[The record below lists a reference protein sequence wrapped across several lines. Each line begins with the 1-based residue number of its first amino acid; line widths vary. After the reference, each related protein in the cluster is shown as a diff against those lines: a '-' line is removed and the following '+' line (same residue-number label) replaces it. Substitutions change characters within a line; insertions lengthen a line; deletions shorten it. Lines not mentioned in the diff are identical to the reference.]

1 MCSKCQGSH
10 TARWNRPA
18 RSRMASAA
26 GSPLDGAASP
36 SADGWGA
43 VAADSDEDL
52 GAGDDARDLLS
63 DEELEDVPALAQR
76 DLGPPDS
83 SSSDDDDDDAPP
95 EIDLDEAAADDA
107 MNSAL
112 AAEYGGAQILAPSDN
127 GAAAATAATTGA
139 AGGQRMPAVPA
150 VQPAQAPKIPRGK
163 SLAHFAYKAG
173 NLVFFDVDVEVGGP
187 RCAAY
192 LRRTGQWARR

>member
-1 MCSKCQGSH
+1 
-10 TARWNRPA
+10 
-18 RSRMASAA
+18 MASAA

-52 GAGDDARDLLS
+52 GAGDDAGDLLS

-95 EIDLDEAAADDA
+95 EIDLDDLSPLSPAA
-107 MNSAL
+107 
-112 AAEYGGAQILAPSDN
+112 P
-127 GAAAATAATTGA
+127 
-139 AGGQRMPAVPA
+139 
-150 VQPAQAPKIPRGK
+150 
-163 SLAHFAYKAG
+163 H
-173 NLVFFDVDVEVGGP
+173 
-187 RCAAY
+187 
-192 LRRTGQWARR
+192 

>member
-52 GAGDDARDLLS
+52 GAGDDAGDLLS

-95 EIDLDEAAADDA
+95 KK
-107 MNSAL
+107 
-112 AAEYGGAQILAPSDN
+112 
-127 GAAAATAATTGA
+127 
-139 AGGQRMPAVPA
+139 RV
-150 VQPAQAPKIPRGK
+150 
-163 SLAHFAYKAG
+163 
-173 NLVFFDVDVEVGGP
+173 
-187 RCAAY
+187 
-192 LRRTGQWARR
+192 

>member
-1 MCSKCQGSH
+1 
-10 TARWNRPA
+10 
-18 RSRMASAA
+18 MASAA

-52 GAGDDARDLLS
+52 GAGDDAGDLLS

-83 SSSDDDDDDAPP
+83 SSSDDDADNAPP
-95 EIDLDEAAADDA
+95 DLDLDEAAADDA

-127 GAAAATAATTGA
+127 GAAAATAATIRFKTESH
-139 AGGQRMPAVPA
+139 GGQRDSSLRERGLLLWVAMGLLLPSIGTPFAVN
-150 VQPAQAPKIPRGK
+150 RD
-163 SLAHFAYKAG
+163 SF
-173 NLVFFDVDVEVGGP
+173 
-187 RCAAY
+187 
-192 LRRTGQWARR
+192 

>member
-52 GAGDDARDLLS
+52 GAGDDAGDLLS
-63 DEELEDVPALAQR
+63 DEELEDAPALARR

-83 SSSDDDDDDAPP
+83 SSSDDDGDDAPP
-95 EIDLDEAAADDA
+95 EIDLDEAAASRLSQFSFTQEQKPPPPNPRLFLAHGGFKVAPWWFLPLPLPLPLPPPPLPPAPPDDDA
-107 MNSAL
+107 LGLFLDLPARPISSL
-112 AAEYGGAQILAPSDN
+112 LLSLLYYQIYSVIIRVN
-127 GAAAATAATTGA
+127 VYT
-139 AGGQRMPAVPA
+139 
-150 VQPAQAPKIPRGK
+150 
-163 SLAHFAYKAG
+163 
-173 NLVFFDVDVEVGGP
+173 
-187 RCAAY
+187 
-192 LRRTGQWARR
+192 